1 MSKLL
6 DELARVEMVAV
17 TNTRHIL
24 INTEGKVHRNTF
36 LAVKEPRPAS
46 SRQRASS
53 ENKVREQQSIS
64 DMETMEVQ
72 PPSI

>member
-1 MSKLL
+1 MLHCL
-6 DELARVEMVAV
+6 E
-17 TNTRHIL
+17 
-24 INTEGKVHRNTF
+24 NTEGKVHRNTF